1 MYGGEP
7 GCVMMSEGVS
17 CCVIMCCGES
27 GCITWS
33 HGVPQ
38 GVAYLTE
45 AGKVHAVVHISV
57 YLYVR

>member
-27 GCITWS
+27 GCATMS
-33 HGVPQ
+33 QGVPQ
-38 GVAYLTE
+38 GVANLTK
-45 AGKVHAVVHISV
+45 AGKVHVVVYLSV
-57 YLYVR
+57 YLYVK